1 MNREANNPN
10 RSLYDN
16 NKEVYRL
23 LRYGVNVKVE
33 ASVVTDNIK
42 LINWTQPDKND
53 FAIAEEVMLHGN
65 QERRPGPLHQR
76 HRGRRNRGSR
86 KSIYSA
92 AIFNAFLSRQETARS
107 VDMISPNVK

>member
-1 MNREANNPN
+1 MKREANNPN

-53 FAIAEEVMLHGN
+53 FAIAEEETLHGN
-65 QERRPGPLHQR
+65 QERRPDLVLYINGIAVGVIEPPESPSILRPSSTRFSQDRKQR
-76 HRGRRNRGSR
+76 GQS
-86 KSIYSA
+86 
-92 AIFNAFLSRQETARS
+92 T
-107 VDMISPNVK
+107 